1 MQIAMNRTKQAQKG
15 IIIQKIRISLW

>member
-15 IIIQKIRISLW
+15 IIIKKIRISLW